1 MAETRRAAFF
11 RRWIA
16 LLFSIRT
23 RLLLVNALI
32 VAVPL
37 VGISFARFYERE
49 MLRDLEQDMIHQATV
64 LRQTLLDD
72 SAGLQLE
79 RRGPL
84 LARIAAETRTRVRL
98 LGPTGELLAD
108 SHQHGPPEGP
118 EQPPPGY
125 FGLNSRSAYSERSAR
140 PASEPA
146 DIPDLAGRHEI
157 KQALAGRYGAAT
169 RLWNNGDRLFLFSAL
184 PIASRAAV
192 LGVVYVTRSTNPV
205 RAAMYRLR
213 TTLFKVL
220 AVSLA
225 ATLLLSL
232 LLATTIS
239 RPLTRLMRAAERIA
253 SGERG
258 VTIRLEGP
266 DEIGQLSRAFEA
278 MTQRLDQ
285 RAQYVRQ
292 LAANISHE
300 FKSPLTGIR
309 GAAELLLEGA
319 AADRSAA
326 DRFLN
331 NILAD
336 ANRLDRLVNRL
347 LELARFEADSAPD
360 EGFDYAALVQD
371 VAAQAHGASAVE
383 VVQRSDRRWVVGR
396 RAHLASALGNLVEN
410 ALQHAAA
417 GSTVT
422 VTVEDG
428 ADGALITS
436 VHNLGVPISPANL
449 ERIWD
454 RFFTTRVE
462 QGGTGLGLPI
472 VQAVV
477 GAHGGSVA
485 VQSDAGSGTRF
496 SFTLPGRIVR
506 SA

>member
-1 MAETRRAAFF
+1 MAGPRLRGLGRRLIG
-11 RRWIA
+11 W
-16 LLFSIRT
+16 LYSIRT

-32 VAVPL
+32 VAVPI
-37 VGISFARFYERE
+37 VGIGFARFYERE
-49 MLRDLEQDMIHQATV
+49 MLRDLEQDMVHQATV

-72 SAGLQLE
+72 TTGLQLE

-84 LARIAAETRTRVRL
+84 LRRIAAETRTRLRL
-98 LGPTGELLAD
+98 LGPSGELVAD
-108 SHQHGPPEGP
+108 SHKHGPPEGP
-118 EQPPPGY
+118 EQPPPSY
-125 FGLNSRSAYSERSAR
+125 FGISSRTERSVTS
-140 PASEPA
+140 PASEPV
-146 DIPDLAGRHEI
+146 DIPDLASRPEI
-157 KQALAGRYGAAT
+157 QQALAGRYGAAT

-184 PIASRAAV
+184 PITNHGAV
-192 LGVVYVTRSTNPV
+192 QGVVYVTRSTNPV

-239 RPLTRLMRAAERIA
+239 RPLTRLMRAGERIA
-253 SGERG
+253 NGERG

-266 DEIGQLSRAFEA
+266 DEIGQLSRAFET

-285 RAQYVRQ
+285 RTQYVRQ

-319 AADRSAA
+319 AADRTVS
-326 DRFLN
+326 DRFLK
-331 NILAD
+331 NILSD

-347 LELARFEADSAPD
+347 LELARFESDTAPAED
-360 EGFDYAALVQD
+360 LDYVALVQD
-371 VAAQAHGASAVE
+371 VVAQAHGAAAVE
-383 VVQRSDRRWVVGR
+383 VVVRSQRHAITGR
-396 RAHLASALGNLVEN
+396 RTQLASALGNLIEN

-417 GSTVT
+417 GSAVT

-428 ADGALITS
+428 ADGQLVTS
-436 VHNLGVPISPANL
+436 VHNQGAPISPANL
-449 ERIWD
+449 ARIWD

-462 QGGTGLGLPI
+462 QGGSGLGLPI
-472 VQAVV
+472 VQSVV
-477 GAHGGSVA
+477 AAHGGSVQ
-485 VQSDAGSGTRF
+485 VQSDASSGTRF
-496 SFTLPGRIVR
+496 SFALPGRIVQP
-506 SA
+506 A